1 MKHPPN
7 NSIKLI
13 ANVSFFLLQLGG
25 TPTTTL
31 LTHTTTRQPETSST
45 TDASTDY
52 VEPRQ
57 ENSSPIIKMR
67 LQKLAVTSG
76 KAFSFVVPEET
87 FIDAEDQTN
96 LRLELTDKSGQE
108 LKPTS
113 WLQFNADKREI
124 YGL

>member
-1 MKHPPN
+1 MFP
-7 NSIKLI
+7 
-13 ANVSFFLLQLGG
+13 FFPLQLGG
-25 TPTTTL
+25 TPTTPL

-108 LKPTS
+108 LKPIS

>member
-13 ANVSFFLLQLGG
+13 AYVSFFPLQLGG